1 MSSRARSIVSFLKGS
16 TSRANGEADVSKH
29 LTLKSG
35 LIAVAC
41 SAALASA
48 LADARKPIDVPA
60 GALSAALEII
70 AKQAGVELVFRP
82 EQVRGLHTNG
92 VTGTFS
98 AQEAVQKLLEGT
110 PLQLRSDE
118 ATGAMMIGRD
128 VPSAAPTKNKPA
140 ATDAAQTAPA
150 SSDLSKAPQ
159 TSGAPT
165 RWRLRLAQ
173 AEPSSR
179 QSADAR
185 DGADRTSRNAELTLE
200 EVLVTGTHI
209 RGVDNPTMPVI
220 VMDRAFI
227 DSTGMTTTIQLV
239 ESLPQNFALVNQS
252 VTGGSLS
259 GNSFSTIQGS
269 TINLRGIGE
278 GTTLTL
284 VNGRRMPLGYD
295 GSAVNIAALP
305 LSAMER
311 VEVLTDGASA
321 LYGSDAVGGVVNF
334 VFRRDF
340 EGSESRAS
348 YGHADGTD
356 DYRLSHIY
364 GKTWQSGNFVVAGE
378 YYSRD
383 MLLASDRDYVVR
395 GGTSVPSL
403 LPEDENTAVTL
414 MGRQR
419 VGENVEVFLDALYTN
434 RDSYNKSFEV
444 SVTSDTDLYVDNSQ
458 LSANAGVALQFGSD
472 WQAEL
477 SGGYGEDDLDVD
489 LIDLPSTVPFRSTP
503 IESKF
508 TGLDAKVDG
517 PVLQLPGGVARVA
530 VGAHWRQEDH
540 EYEMMGFDAD
550 GLPAPGWQNHF
561 TGDRTVRSLF
571 AEASVPLVG
580 AGNAA
585 PLVQRL
591 DLSLAA
597 RYDDYSDFGSSVDP
611 RIGLAWRP
619 IAGLKLR
626 GSWGTSYLA
635 PKLKDFDVG
644 FNAVIAV
651 DDFFLANGMHIMQ
664 VAGNAPELLKAQE
677 SENYTLGVEFAP
689 PALPGLT
696 LAINYYDIDYRDK
709 IDNVDTIPFERVLA
723 DPAAFGELVI
733 VDPTV
738 EQVNEAI
745 AQGERGRPFIALNGD
760 FSPNENFDP
769 TTVDVIFDFR
779 RRNIGVLKQNGFD
792 VSAAYAFSTA
802 AGDFN
807 LGLDVAYID
816 ELVKQVTAQSAEFD
830 VLDKYANPTHLRA
843 RLGIGYRRGGWS
855 VNSFVHRKNSYTD
868 DRQAPNMP
876 IDSYTTVD
884 LNVAYR
890 FADGASVLAN
900 SSISLCALNLFD
912 EDPPSTRMRGPGY
925 YDLGF
930 DSTNASALGRL
941 LTIDLT
947 KRW

>member
-1 MSSRARSIVSFLKGS
+1 M
-16 TSRANGEADVSKH
+16 
-29 LTLKSG
+29 LKSG
-35 LIAVAC
+35 LIAFTC
-41 SAALASA
+41 SALCASA
-48 LADARKPIDVPA
+48 LADTPKPIDVPA
-60 GALSAALEII
+60 GALGAALELI

-98 AQEAVQKLLEGT
+98 AQEAVKKLLEGT
-110 PLQLRSDE
+110 PLELRSDE

-128 VPSAAPTKNKPA
+128 APPAAPARGKPVATGGAEASPA
-140 ATDAAQTAPA
+140 A
-150 SSDLSKAPQ
+150 SESSKAPR
-159 TSGAPT
+159 TSRDAT
-165 RWRLRLAQ
+165 RSRLLLAQ
-173 AEPSSR
+173 ATPSSQGAAATTR
-179 QSADAR
+179 N
-185 DGADRTSRNAELTLE
+185 GADRTSRNAELSLE

-209 RGVDNPTMPVI
+209 RGVENPTMPVI
-220 VMDRAFI
+220 VMDRQFI

-259 GNSFSTIQGS
+259 GNSFSTIQGA

-340 EGSESRAS
+340 VGAESRAS

-364 GKTWQSGNFVVAGE
+364 GRTWQSGNFVVAGE
-378 YYSRD
+378 YYSRE
-383 MLLASDRDYVVR
+383 MLLATDRDYVVA

-414 MGRQR
+414 MARQS
-419 VGENVEVFLDALYTN
+419 VGENTEVFVDALYTN

-444 SVTSDTDLYVDNSQ
+444 DVTSDANLYVDNSQ
-458 LSANAGVALQFGSD
+458 LSANAGLAWQLGAG
-472 WQAEL
+472 WQAEF

-489 LIDLPSTVPFRSTP
+489 LIDLPSAVPFRSTP

-508 TGLDAKVDG
+508 TGLDAKLDG
-517 PVLQLPGGVARVA
+517 PLLQLPGGVARVA
-530 VGAHWRQEDH
+530 VGAHWREEDH
-540 EYEMMGFDAD
+540 EYEMTGFTAD
-550 GLPAPGWQNHF
+550 GLPAPGWQNSF
-561 TGDRTVRSLF
+561 VGGRTVRSLF
-571 AEASVPLVG
+571 AEASVPIVG
-580 AGNAA
+580 AANAA
-585 PLVQRL
+585 RLAQRL

-611 RIGLAWRP
+611 RIGLAWQP
-619 IAGLKLR
+619 VSGLKLR

-635 PKLKDFDVG
+635 PKLKDFDVA
-644 FNAVIAV
+644 FNGVIAV
-651 DDFFLANGMHIMQ
+651 DDFFLANGLHVMQ

-677 SENYTLGVEFAP
+677 SENYTLGLDFAP
-689 PALPGLT
+689 AAIPGLT
-696 LAINYYDIDYRDK
+696 LAVNYYDIDYRDK
-709 IDNVDTIPFERVLA
+709 IDNVDSIPFERVLA

-733 VDPTV
+733 IDPTV

-745 AQGERGRPFIALNGD
+745 AQGERGRPFLALNGD
-760 FSPNENFDP
+760 FTPNPDFDP
-769 TTVDVIFDFR
+769 TTVDALFDYR

-792 VSAAYAFSTA
+792 VSVAYAFSTP
-802 AGDFN
+802 AGAFN

-816 ELVKQVTAQSAEFD
+816 ELVKRVTAQSAEFD
-830 VLDKYANPTHLRA
+830 VLDTYANPTHLRA

-855 VNSFVHRKNSYTD
+855 INTFVHRKNAYTD
-868 DRQAPNMP
+868 DRLAPNTP
-876 IDSYTTVD
+876 IDAYMTVD

-890 FADGASVLAN
+890 FAEGASVLAN
-900 SSISLCALNLFD
+900 SSIAFTALNLFD
-912 EDPPSTRMRGPGY
+912 EDPPSTRMRGPGF

-930 DSTNASALGRL
+930 DTTNASALGRL

>member
-1 MSSRARSIVSFLKGS
+1 M
-16 TSRANGEADVSKH
+16 
-29 LTLKSG
+29 LKSS

-41 SAALASA
+41 SAAIASA
-48 LADARKPIDVPA
+48 LADAPKPIDVPA

-70 AKQAGVELVFRP
+70 SKQAGVELVFRP

-110 PLQLRSDE
+110 PLKLRSDE
-118 ATGAMMIGRD
+118 ATGAMMIGR
-128 VPSAAPTKNKPA
+128 AAPTASADNKA
-140 ATDAAQTAPA
+140 ESTDTAQAAPA
-150 SSDLSKAPQ
+150 RSETGKAQ
-159 TSGAPT
+159 KTSGDAT

-173 AEPSSR
+173 ADTSPH
-179 QSADAR
+179 QGAAAQA
-185 DGADRTSRNAELTLE
+185 GADRASRTAELTLE

-209 RGVDNPTMPVI
+209 RGIDNPTMPVI
-220 VMDRAFI
+220 IMDRAFI

-252 VTGGSLS
+252 ATGGSLS

-284 VNGRRMPLGYD
+284 VNGRRLPLGYD

-321 LYGSDAVGGVVNF
+321 LYGSDAIGGVVNF

-340 EGSESRAS
+340 EGAESRAS
-348 YGHADGTD
+348 YGDADGAD

-364 GKTWQSGNFVVAGE
+364 GRAWQSGSFVIAGE

-383 MLLASDRDYVVR
+383 ILLSSDRDYVVN

-414 MGRQR
+414 MGRQSL
-419 VGENVEVFLDALYTN
+419 GENTDVFLDVLYTN
-434 RDSYNKSFEV
+434 RDSYNKSFEID
-444 SVTSDTDLYVDNSQ
+444 VTSDANLYIDNSQ
-458 LSANAGVALQFGSD
+458 LSANAGFAWRLGGD

-477 SGGYGEDDLDVD
+477 AGSYGEDDLDVD
-489 LIDLPSTVPFRSTP
+489 LIDLPSAVPFRSTP
-503 IESKF
+503 IVSQIK
-508 TGLDAKVDG
+508 GVDAKADG
-517 PVLQLPGGVARVA
+517 PLFQLPGGLVRVA
-530 VGAHWRQEDH
+530 VGAHWREEDH
-540 EYEMMGFDAD
+540 EYEMTGFDAN
-550 GLPAPGWQNHF
+550 GAPAPGFQNQF
-561 TGDRTVRSLF
+561 VGNRTVRSVF
-571 AEASVPLVG
+571 GEASVPIVG
-580 AGNAA
+580 AANAVG
-585 PLVQRL
+585 LVQRL
-591 DLSLAA
+591 DLSLAV
-597 RYDDYSDFGSSVDP
+597 RYDDYSDFGSSADP
-611 RIGLAWRP
+611 RIGLAWQP
-619 IAGLKLR
+619 VSGLKLR

-644 FNAVIAV
+644 FNAVIAI
-651 DDFFLANGMHIMQ
+651 DNFFLANGMHVMQ

-689 PALPGLT
+689 PAVPGLK

-723 DPAAFGELVI
+723 EPEAFGELVI
-733 VDPTV
+733 INPTV

-760 FSPNENFDP
+760 FTPNPNFDP
-769 TTVDVIFDFR
+769 TTVDALFDYR

-792 VSAAYAFSTA
+792 VSAAYAFGSA
-802 AGDFN
+802 VGDFN
-807 LGLDVAYID
+807 VALDVAYID
-816 ELVKQVTAQSAEFD
+816 ELVKQVTEESTEFD
-830 VLDKYANPTHLRA
+830 VLDTYANPTHLRA
-843 RLGIGYRRGGWS
+843 RLGLGYRRGGWS
-855 VNSFVHRKNSYTD
+855 LNTFVHRKNAYTD
-868 DRQAPNMP
+868 NRQAPNTP
-876 IDSYTTVD
+876 IEAYTTVD
-884 LNVAYR
+884 FNVAYR
-890 FADGASVLAN
+890 FAEGTSLLAN
-900 SSISLCALNLFD
+900 SSIALSALNLFD
-912 EDPPSTRMRGPGY
+912 EDPPRTRVRGQGY

-930 DSTNASALGRL
+930 DTTNASALGRL